1 MPTRR
6 GFTLIEL
13 LVVISIIGLLIALL
27 LPAVQAAREAARR
40 VQCVNNFKQLGL
52 ALHGYHDSNGSF
64 PIGRTGLYYSY
75 PSIDPNRRT
84 WLLGALPYIEQ
95 VSLNNR
101 FNFALSFYAPQNQT
115 TVNTRVTTFLCP
127 SDMPGIQEPWSSVPR
142 IKGNIAVNWGSTHYF
157 QAEANRGADG
167 PVPFFGPNGLS
178 AFTGA
183 PFAGNLS
190 FGLNTFSDGASN
202 TILLG
207 EVIIGQNIAEANPAD
222 HRGDLFNDDRSCTM
236 FMTYTT
242 PNSKVL
248 DQMGDVIYCGQ
259 GYINNPPC
267 NGLSPAFNA
276 SRSRHPGGV
285 HALMADGSVR
295 LVKDAIDVNVW
306 RALGSPRGG
315 EIISSESY

>member
-1 MPTRR
+1 MRARR

-40 VQCVNNFKQLGL
+40 AQCANNFKQLGL
-52 ALHGYHDSNGSF
+52 ALHGYHDVYNSF
-64 PIGRTGLYYSY
+64 PIGRTGLYYTY
-75 PSIDPNRRT
+75 PSSDPNRRT

-95 VSLNNR
+95 GSLQNS
-101 FNFALSFYAPQNQT
+101 FNFALSFYTAQNQT
-115 TVNTRVTTFLCP
+115 TVNTRVATFLCP
-127 SDMPGIQEPWSSVPR
+127 SDMPGVQEPWSSVPR
-142 IKGNIAVNWGSTHYF
+142 VKGNIAANWGSTHYL
-157 QAEANRGADG
+157 QGEANRGAEG
-167 PVPFFGPNGLS
+167 PVPFLGPNGLS
-178 AFTGA
+178 TFTSA

-207 EVIIGQNIAEANPAD
+207 EVIVGRNVAEANPAD
-222 HRGDLFNDDRSCTM
+222 HRGDLFNDDRSCSM

-242 PNSKVL
+242 PNSKVP
-248 DQMGDVIYCGQ
+248 DQMGDDIYCGQ
-259 GYINNPPC
+259 GLANNPPC

-285 HALMADGSVR
+285 HALLADGSAR
-295 LVKDAIDVNVW
+295 FVKDSLDINIW
-306 RALGSPRGG
+306 RSLGSPRGG
-315 EIISSESY
+315 EIPPAEF